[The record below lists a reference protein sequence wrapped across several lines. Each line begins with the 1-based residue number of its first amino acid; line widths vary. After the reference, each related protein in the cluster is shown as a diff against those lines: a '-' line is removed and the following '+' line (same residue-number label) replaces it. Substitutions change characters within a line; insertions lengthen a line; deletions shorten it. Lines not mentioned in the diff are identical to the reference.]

1 MYTVPRAD
9 PFTTTHDSLI
19 ASHVYIQLCHEL
31 PITGGTI
38 TQPGVNSHWLSQ
50 WKLFIFDLAQD
61 RHPLTGTAE
70 EQHIKRCD
78 EEKEKDTFWHCSKI
92 VTTWLFATFII
103 SMCSR

>member
-1 MYTVPRAD
+1 MFIYSYVTNSPLQAAQLR
-9 PFTTTHDSLI
+9 SLVLT
-19 ASHVYIQLCHEL
+19 A
-31 PITGGTI
+31 TG
-38 TQPGVNSHWLSQ
+38 